1 MRNTKIKN
9 KKMNPETY
17 ALKTQV
23 VNLIREAKRGGARL
37 PWIRVIIGDQTSNH
51 KDVLGCAVIKGI
63 KCGLQKK
70 QLILELTL

>member
-23 VNLIREAKRGGARL
+23 VNLIREAKRGMER
-37 PWIRVIIGDQTSNH
+37 DC
-51 KDVLGCAVIKGI
+51 LG
-63 KCGLQKK
+63 
-70 QLILELTL
+70 LEL